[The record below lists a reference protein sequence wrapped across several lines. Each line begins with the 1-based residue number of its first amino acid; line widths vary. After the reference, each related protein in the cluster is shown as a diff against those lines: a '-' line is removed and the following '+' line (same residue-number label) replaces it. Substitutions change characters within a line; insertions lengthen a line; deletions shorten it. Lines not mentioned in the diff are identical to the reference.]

1 MDLDCALLE
10 ALCLVAVNMY
20 PNLDWEALVS
30 ENLWVGVAWAVLY
43 LVVESSSSADGLLSS
58 LAEAAMG
65 ELLQRMAAAAEE
77 DDPAIS
83 GVEGG
88 VRGCR
93 GFGNSS

>member
-1 MDLDCALLE
+1 MN
-10 ALCLVAVNMY
+10 LV
-20 PNLDWEALVS
+20 
-30 ENLWVGVAWAVLY
+30 VGVAWAVLY

-77 DDPAIS
+77 DDTAIS

-88 VRGCR
+88 LRGCR
-93 GFGNSS
+93 GFGIVLAAWWLECKIIGALLQPSAV